1 MVQPVPP
8 PFRRP
13 ARRSSPGGTA
23 RRAARPAG
31 TRRPPAT
38 DGAALRRRLA
48 AAALVAGLA
57 VAALSGSQ
65 PASPELAPADP
76 ELRAIIDRALE
87 RAAWA
92 EERGFETRYRR
103 AMTQRTRRFD
113 GDAAVTDDETRLY
126 RVEPYRGALFRRLT
140 ATDGKPLGERDRAE
154 EEERWAEFR
163 ADIDD
168 RRRRA
173 ERGEE
178 DEEEEDDNDI
188 QFNEELVSRYTATLQ
203 GVRDLRGRPSY
214 VVSFEPRPGRLP
226 VRRRIDHALNK
237 SRGEA
242 WIDRET
248 YEIAQVSFEL
258 LERVRLWWG
267 IVGSISD
274 ASGRL
279 EREPVADDVWL
290 NTELDI
296 YFHAR
301 VLFRTTRRSQTVRWS
316 EFELAD

>member
-1 MVQPVPP
+1 MVQL
-8 PFRRP
+8 FRPSRRPP
-13 ARRSSPGGTA
+13 ARRSSPDGGARHAA
-23 RRAARPAG
+23 RRAG
-31 TRRPPAT
+31 SRRPPT
-38 DGAALRRRLA
+38 GGDAALRRRLPA
-48 AAALVAGLA
+48 FALAAGLA

-65 PASPELAPADP
+65 PAPPEPADP
-76 ELRAIIDRALE
+76 ALRAIIDRALE

-92 EERGFETRYRR
+92 EEQGFETRYRR

-113 GDAAVTDDETRLY
+113 GDAEVTEDETRLY

-140 ATDGKPLGERDRAE
+140 ARDGEPLGERDRAE
-154 EEERWAEFR
+154 EDERWAEFR
-163 ADIDD
+163 ADVDQ

-173 ERGEE
+173 ESGAEE
-178 DEEEEDDNDI
+178 DEDEENDNDI
-188 QFNEELVSRYTATLQ
+188 RFDEELVSRYTATLE

-274 ASGRL
+274 AAGRL
-279 EREPVADDVWL
+279 EREPVAGDVWL
-290 NTELDI
+290 NTELDV

-301 VLFRTTRRSQTVRWS
+301 VLFRTTRRNQTLHWS